1 MSTLTVTTRSIAKAT
16 QNAKKLDAEPL
27 NDHPADSDTYCVIC
41 LSDIDGK
48 PVHLKC
54 GHVFCGQCITDHL
67 ISDRTT
73 RCPTCRTGLDPDED
87 EYVSSYDEDDG
98 IVGINFYDAIKIGRK
113 AKKTCK
119 NTKKMFDTAKR
130 WKNAKSEAS
139 KALKELRKVIGPLE
153 DEMDAKIVAYTEA
166 IEAQFATKNKQTLEN
181 IDRIVKDLHKAS
193 IGHQGAK
200 LRIAVKHGYVKPR
213 SRRYS
218 STRR

>member
-1 MSTLTVTTRSIAKAT
+1 MSTLNVTTRSIAMHNNTTKDPVADPPNGT
-16 QNAKKLDAEPL
+16 F
-27 NDHPADSDTYCVIC
+27 ADSDHYCVIC

-130 WKNAKSEAS
+130 WKTAKSEAS
-139 KALKELRKVIGPLE
+139 KALRDLRKVIDPLE
-153 DEMDAKIVAYTEA
+153 SEMDARIVAYTEA
-166 IEAQFATKNKQTLEN
+166 LEAQFATKNKKTLEN
-181 IDRIVKDLHKAS
+181 IDRIIKELHKARTAYHS
-193 IGHQGAK
+193 ANM
-200 LRIAVKHGYVKPR
+200 RIAVKHGYVKPR
-213 SRRYS
+213 RRRYS
-218 STRR
+218 ASRR